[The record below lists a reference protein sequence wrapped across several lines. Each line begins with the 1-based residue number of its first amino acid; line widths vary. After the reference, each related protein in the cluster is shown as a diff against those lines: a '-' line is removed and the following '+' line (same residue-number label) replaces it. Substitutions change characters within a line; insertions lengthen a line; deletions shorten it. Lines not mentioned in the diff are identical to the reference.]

1 MRATVTPAGILTF
14 RNDTFRVALGYGGVR
29 TDKHEGDGGTPA
41 GLLPLREILYRADR
55 LPAPV
60 SASPASPGLV
70 SPGLVSPGL
79 VRPVPVRPMTPS
91 DGWCDDPGHAS
102 YNRAVQR
109 PFNASAEALWRDDAS
124 YDIVGVL
131 GWNDD
136 PPVAGRGSAIF
147 LHLARFDFAPTEGC
161 IALALDDL
169 RRVLAQG
176 LTEILVTG

>member
-1 MRATVTPAGILTF
+1 MRATVTPAGIFTIANSTF
-14 RNDTFRVALGYGGVR
+14 RAALGYSGVR
-29 TDKHEGDGGTPA
+29 SDKREGDGGTPA
-41 GLLPLREILYRADR
+41 GLLPLREILYRSDR

-60 SASPASPGLV
+60 SV
-70 SPGLVSPGL
+70 
-79 VRPVPVRPMTPS
+79 VPVRPMTPS

-102 YNRAVQR
+102 YNRAVR
-109 PFNASAEALWRDDAS
+109 LPLNASAEALWRDDAS

-176 LTEILVTG
+176 LTEILVTA